1 MASQSQSQSQSQALD
16 PDRLQELLRP
26 IRELSAV
33 WDIHL
38 TNFLDDYLTRVS
50 EIDLS
55 EDFNPDT
62 LNFSQAGLLLQ
73 GTTNIYAK
81 KVKHL
86 YDLVTSSTAIP
97 DTDESAQKNKKR
109 QRKTI
114 DYVKD
119 EKLIPIEMPETVDS
133 TILDT
138 EEPRLEIT
146 TMPKI
151 PFCLLHSLDSKT
163 QSGQANFRIN
173 NVPNQEN
180 GVIILDG
187 SQQFSTLTVAD
198 EDQFSGSELEP
209 DLPEGPPP
217 VPSGNESDA
226 GDIPPP
232 PNDDSDI
239 GAPPPDNTDE
249 SEFIPQQDA
258 ANEADERIPAQA
270 AAAHPKKRERRKKE
284 KKDAIL
290 LDPDALVKTVQ
301 RRPFRRMPRIKIPT
315 SFGGNDKP
323 RGRFQTPFHEELF
336 GELDNKINE
345 YRKKRE
351 RQENIEALQQ
361 IPVGDGRDHIA
372 AAYDS
377 YYDPGFDAQSDGDED
392 DGFAPPDI
400 PEDEDMHQQYA
411 EICKKYIK
419 DMVEDGKKGTRLSDT
434 LKAFNEW
441 ETKLTPVL
449 EAEKKRKGFD
459 ITETRK
465 WIVLMAAEKG
475 GAINFSNLTSSLLP
489 HEISR
494 VFLSSLFLSN
504 SGDISISNYN
514 PDMSSDFTITLLRD
528 KDEIITSLEH
538 DDSKDDESDDKK

>member
-1 MASQSQSQSQSQALD
+1 MASQSQSQSQSQTLD
-16 PDRLQELLRP
+16 LERLQELLRP

-33 WDIHL
+33 WDINI
-38 TNFLDDYLTRVS
+38 TNFLDDYLTKVS

-55 EDFNPDT
+55 EDFNPET
-62 LNFSQAGLLLQ
+62 LNFSQAGLLIQ

-86 YDLVTSSTAIP
+86 YDLVTSSSAIP
-97 DTDESAQKNKKR
+97 DTDEAAQKNKKR

-114 DYVKD
+114 EYVKD
-119 EKLIPIEMPETVDS
+119 EKLIPIELPETVDS
-133 TILDT
+133 TMLDT
-138 EEPRLEIT
+138 DEPRLEVT

-163 QSGQANFRIN
+163 QSGQTNFRIN

-187 SQQFSTLTVAD
+187 SQQFSTLTVRD
-198 EDQFSGSELEP
+198 EEQFSGSELESDIP
-209 DLPEGPPP
+209 DSAPPP
-217 VPSGNESDA
+217 IPSDNGGDD
-226 GDIPPP
+226 GDIPIPT
-232 PNDDSDI
+232 NDDESDI
-239 GAPPPDNTDE
+239 GAPAQDNE
-249 SEFIPQQDA
+249 SDFVPQPESTNDA
-258 ANEADERIPAQA
+258 DDNLSQQQQA
-270 AAAHPKKRERRKKE
+270 IRPKRRERKKKE
-284 KKDAIL
+284 KEAVL

-301 RRPFRRMPRIKIPT
+301 RRPYKKMPKIKIPT
-315 SFGGNDKP
+315 SFGGKDKP
-323 RGRFQTPFHEELF
+323 RGKFQTPFHEELF
-336 GELDNKINE
+336 GELNNKINE

-351 RQENIEALQQ
+351 KQENIEALQQ

-377 YYDPGFDAQSDGDED
+377 YYDPGFDVPSDADDED
-392 DGFAPPDI
+392 DGPAPLDI
-400 PEDEDMHQQYA
+400 PEDDMHEQYA

-419 DMVEDGKKGTRLSDT
+419 DMVEDGKKGTKLSDT

-465 WIVLMAAEKG
+465 WIVLMASEKG
-475 GAINFSNLTSSLLP
+475 GTINFSNLTSSLLP

-514 PDMSSDFTITLLRD
+514 PENTNDFTITLLKD
-528 KDEIITSLEH
+528 KDEIIASLEQGN
-538 DDSKDDESDDKK
+538 EPAE